1 MVSPQCNFHHVTSD
15 LEPYRDFSLLS
26 RSRWGSFPTLQPGPN
41 SPICYSIL
49 LMPSTHSSLGPAVC
63 AHIPRHRAFALQ
75 LVFQI
80 SESSSHPPTGQWQR
94 GERDRSQRVHDDSRC
109 LGEQPGGGRG
119 RLREETDGV
128 RGEEADPSPCWAQGV
143 RGLSRMRYAGH
154 SPTDSW
160 FGVMLGEGARLV
172 LATEGRVEPLLPSPP
187 QKPYSWPS
195 QHS

>member
-1 MVSPQCNFHHVTSD
+1 MGLIPNPAAWAQQSH
-15 LEPYRDFSLLS
+15 LLLHPPDALHAQQPRPS
-26 RSRWGSFPTLQPGPN
+26 RL
-41 SPICYSIL
+41 C
-49 LMPSTHSSLGPAVC
+49 
-63 AHIPRHRAFALQ
+63 
-75 LVFQI
+75 
-80 SESSSHPPTGQWQR
+80 SHPPPQGLRAPACLPDLRVFFPSPHRAVAEGREGQKPK
-94 GERDRSQRVHDDSRC
+94 DMVHDDSRC